1 MAYTKARLKSV
12 LPTEKKKKKESQ
24 VHKMQ
29 WWVCARNAIHH
40 ELWCFQVSQAPLIVQ
55 EVVTIEGEVNKPRRW
70 SQVCLFFCFLFVLFA
85 TLFRWL
91 ICLFYLRPCLLASQ
105 DDSSSGC
112 LFVWCWHR
120 ENELFER
127 SKFEQEQRVSTG
139 LVWFNSRQT
148 IGNNC
153 QQQPLQWPIST
164 LP

>member
-1 MAYTKARLKSV
+1 MSLWGK
-12 LPTEKKKKKESQ
+12 
-24 VHKMQ
+24 
-29 WWVCARNAIHH
+29 CHH

-70 SQVCLFFCFLFVLFA
+70 SQVCLFPCLLFVLFA
-85 TLFRWL
+85 SLFIFLFRRLVCLFVLFVTLFRWL
-91 ICLFYLRPCLLASQ
+91 IYLFYLRPCLLACQ
-105 DDSSSGC
+105 DDSSSVR

-120 ENELFER
+120 ESESFER
-127 SKFEQEQRVSTG
+127 SKFEREQRASTG